1 MYPFYFCRNG
11 SAASIKKSKEKLE
24 NKSTILL
31 LLLTGAICLALL
43 TITLNTTYALVPE
56 KRSDSV
62 EIPVA
67 YCIYDGKEYKMK
79 PYIYNDKDHRRDI
92 IGYPDLPDRISPQ
105 MLIQRGETVTM
116 KFDEKPKQVTAYL
129 IDYDADKTETYS
141 LKKNG
146 HSTFNIEPTGIR
158 TLEVHASFSDHR
170 NISYTILADV
180 SKSNH
185 INE

>member
-1 MYPFYFCRNG
+1 LYPFYFCRNG

-43 TITLNTTYALVPE
+43 TITLNTTYASVPE

-79 PYIYNDKDHRRDI
+79 PYIYNDKDHQRDI

-105 MLIQRGETVTM
+105 MLIQSGETVTM
-116 KFDEKPKQVTAYL
+116 KFDEKPKHVTGYL
-129 IDYDADKTETYS
+129 IDYDADKTETNS
-141 LKKNG
+141 LKKRG
-146 HSTFNIEPTGIR
+146 HGTFIIEPTGIR

-170 NISYTILADV
+170 NVSYTILADV
-180 SKSNH
+180 SK
-185 INE
+185 